1 MRTMG
6 SLLLFKE
13 GFLGR
18 WSGRLLQTERDLS
31 PVQTFIDFR
40 WARISFQMVLVFPRM

>member
-13 GFLGR
+13 VFLGH
-18 WSGRLLQTERDLS
+18 WSRRLLQTERDLS
-31 PVQTFIDFR
+31 PAQTLIDFS
-40 WARISFQMVLVFPRM
+40 WARVSFQMVLLFPRM

>member
-13 GFLGR
+13 VFLGHCSR
-18 WSGRLLQTERDLS
+18 RLLQTERDLS
-31 PVQTFIDFR
+31 PVQPSIAFS
-40 WARISFQMVLVFPRM
+40 WARVSFQMVLVFPRM